1 MGKIAI
7 VHSIY
12 DSVHLAVQSI
22 NIQYNT
28 IQLTITRVPVPSQ
41 QGLKCESKKLKKKC
55 TVF

>member
-41 QGLKCESKKLKKKC
+41 QGLKCESKKLRKKC